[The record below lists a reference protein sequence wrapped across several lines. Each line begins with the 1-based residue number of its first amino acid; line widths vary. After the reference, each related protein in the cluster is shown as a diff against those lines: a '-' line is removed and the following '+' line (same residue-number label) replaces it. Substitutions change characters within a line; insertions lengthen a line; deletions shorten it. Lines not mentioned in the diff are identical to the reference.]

1 MPTRTG
7 YGVYVVENS
16 TARWRRVRI
25 GLRQP
30 GMVEISAGLRP
41 GETVVRAGHL
51 SVADG
56 SRIQVAGQGQK
67 KAD

>member
-1 MPTRTG
+1 
-7 YGVYVVENS
+7 
-16 TARWRRVRI
+16 
-25 GLRQP
+25 
-30 GMVEISAGLRP
+30 MVEISAGLRP